1 MKSEMLFLACWQ
13 TPFLP
18 MLFQLLPNRTGG
30 PNAGKKR
37 LLLVLVFLFFSE
49 KKKKLLCCDGDVA
62 ENGDL
67 V

>member
-1 MKSEMLFLACWQ
+1 MLAA
-13 TPFLP
+13 FLP
-18 MLFQLLPNRTGG
+18 MLFHLLPNRTGG

-37 LLLVLVFLFFSE
+37 LLLVLVFLFFFSE